1 MPAILEPVTLAIHL
15 QDIHVVGETIQQ
27 CPGEPLRVKHRG
39 SLVEGQVGGH
49 QDGAALVALTAN
61 LEEQFRAGGG
71 QRHETQL
78 VDGKQHVPRQ
88 LPLEVEQS
96 SVVPVF
102 HEFMDQC
109 GGGGEPT
116 DSPR

>member
-49 QDGAALVALTAN
+49 QDGAALVALSRVNYICRLASIS
-61 LEEQFRAGGG
+61 FAGSPPWPGPVAG
-71 QRHETQL
+71 QRWS
-78 VDGKQHVPRQ
+78 GSWGRQ
-88 LPLEVEQS
+88 TP
-96 SVVPVF
+96 
-102 HEFMDQC
+102 
-109 GGGGEPT
+109 G
-116 DSPR
+116 